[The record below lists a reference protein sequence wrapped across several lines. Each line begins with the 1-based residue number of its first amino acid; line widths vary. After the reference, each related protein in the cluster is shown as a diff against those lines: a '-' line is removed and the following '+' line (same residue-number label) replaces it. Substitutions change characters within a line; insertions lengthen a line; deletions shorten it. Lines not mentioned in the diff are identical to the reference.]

1 MRRGEPGV
9 VYRHAQAT
17 LHFAQREMFSEMLRG
32 GSLWMPLGF
41 AICGG
46 MCGGLFNLI
55 YDAVLPDP
63 FQNPGIGGPNAGP
76 GAGPGGALVFPCFLV
91 IGPLII
97 SAIVLVLAL
106 IMHGIL
112 LALGVCANFRSS
124 RRSARSRTAGVG
136 GRILANC
143 PLRRSL
149 YHAHCSGSVLDHR
162 TEQDPRDLKLEVGR
176 GGAHAGGALL
186 RRAVRVGSAARD
198 RRRDAGA
205 ILTPAAEVKLFRKG
219 W

>member
-1 MRRGEPGV
+1 MPGFSENPF
-9 VYRHAQAT
+9 ASPLSSSAPSAPAAT
-17 LHFAQREMFSEMLRG
+17 MTDRAGPPWERDGASLASFIGTLKQLYTSPSAMFSEMLRG

-112 LALGVCANFRSS
+112 LALGGAISRSS
-124 RRSARSRTAGVG
+124 QRSARSPTAGVG
-136 GRILANC
+136 PHSCKLSPTSVPSSC
-143 PLRRSL
+143 SLFWWCSRS
-149 YHAHCSGSVLDHR
+149 SD
-162 TEQDPRDLKLEVGR
+162 
-176 GGAHAGGALL
+176 
-186 RRAVRVGSAARD
+186 
-198 RRRDAGA
+198 
-205 ILTPAAEVKLFRKG
+205 
-219 W
+219 